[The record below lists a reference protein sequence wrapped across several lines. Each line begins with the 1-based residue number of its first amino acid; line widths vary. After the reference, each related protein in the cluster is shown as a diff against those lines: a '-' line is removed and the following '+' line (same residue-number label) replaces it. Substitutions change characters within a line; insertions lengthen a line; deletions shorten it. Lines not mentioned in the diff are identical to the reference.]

1 MNRLLKM
8 NINLNHGEINKRI
21 GKAIAKQRQQSGYTQ
36 EQVAE
41 MLEIGNEAVS
51 RMERGLIMPNV
62 VRLIELAEKDRQ
74 LMLDFLDSFAR
85 RLKQE

>member
-1 MNRLLKM
+1 M

-85 RLKQE
+85 RLNRSKAKR

>member
-1 MNRLLKM
+1 M

-74 LMLDFLDSFAR
+74 LMLNFLDSFAR

>member
-1 MNRLLKM
+1 M

-51 RMERGLIMPNV
+51 RIERGLIMPNV

>member
-1 MNRLLKM
+1 
-8 NINLNHGEINKRI
+8 
-21 GKAIAKQRQQSGYTQ
+21 
-36 EQVAE
+36 

>member
-1 MNRLLKM
+1 M

-51 RMERGLIMPNV
+51 RMERGLITPNV

>member
-1 MNRLLKM
+1 M

-62 VRLIELAEKDRQ
+62 MRLIELAEKDRQ